1 MCTKLQ
7 RSCLAVCLPN
17 SGANWGVW
25 GLAFPLLPLPGLL
38 QFNFSRALPG
48 ENAPPGPFPRA
59 VQCMQVPE
67 RHVVLRTVLPSDL
80 APQGWLCTAASS

>member
-1 MCTKLQ
+1 M
-7 RSCLAVCLPN
+7 
-17 SGANWGVW
+17 WD
-25 GLAFPLLPLPGLL
+25 LAFPLLPLPGLL

-67 RHVVLRTVLPSDL
+67 RHVVLRTVLPSGL
-80 APQGWLCTAASS
+80 ALQGWLCTAASS